1 MNAFRKPLGNLLERK
16 IKTCQYMTD
25 LPGARDGEYVVIQI
39 DSISYQKFSCY
50 KKILNGSVIFCKIC
64 GSSKTLKY
72 DV

>member
-1 MNAFRKPLGNLLERK
+1 
-16 IKTCQYMTD
+16 MTD